1 MRRTNPW
8 SKKGAA
14 RALISAVTLIVA
26 VSACAPAASRA
37 TVTYTATPTEVIA
50 VVARQAGSITPP
62 DGYNYFSIETI
73 GESSVTLRADPVTG
87 LSVVGF
93 VAGIPTEPARVT
105 VSTFADGAETVVAIS
120 VFPSRLTEVYDAVVA
135 LLNRNL
141 GRTLTLPGGGTITP
155 P

>member
-1 MRRTNPW
+1 MTRNRCR
-8 SKKGAA
+8 SFRCVMLAA
-14 RALISAVTLIVA
+14 ALLVLVA
-26 VSACAPAASRA
+26 ACAPAASRS
-37 TVTYTATPTEVIA
+37 TVTYTATPAEVIA
-50 VVARQAGSITPP
+50 VIARQAGSITPP

-73 GESSVTLRADPVTG
+73 NDSSVTLRADPVTG

-105 VSTFADGAETVVAIS
+105 VSTFADGAETLVAIS
-120 VFPSRLTEVYDAVVA
+120 VFPSRLSEVYDSVVA